1 MTILI
6 LFRIVC
12 QRTIDSRGAVRKTA
26 SVMCYGYC
34 QTHTWMLL
42 LKNYNTAWRFSS
54 GKTLLR
60 KVGSSQVS
68 YSLMVN
74 LDCENRI
81 YDVILLCVCIE
92 AEDSRIIEVLF
103 KLQVV
108 MRIEKYFKYLNVL
121 KWNTCTAKLKF
132 SPPNHE
138 DLRFCRS
145 WHFYFHNRISPST
158 FHS

>member
-1 MTILI
+1 MSKDHWLNRSCSENSFSDV
-6 LFRIVC
+6 LRLLS
-12 QRTIDSRGAVRKTA
+12 DSYWYVT
-26 SVMCYGYC
+26 
-34 QTHTWMLL
+34 T
-42 LKNYNTAWRFSS
+42 KNYTTAWSFSS